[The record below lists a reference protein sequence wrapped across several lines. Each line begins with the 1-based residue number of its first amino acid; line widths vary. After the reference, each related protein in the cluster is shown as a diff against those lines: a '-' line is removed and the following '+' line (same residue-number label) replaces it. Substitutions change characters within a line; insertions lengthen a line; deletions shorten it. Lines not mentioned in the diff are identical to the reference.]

1 MLRAAASVA
10 AIALIT
16 AGGASAEVVARGIQ
30 DGLLALDAKG
40 APEVAW
46 VHHSTL
52 FIGTRPGPHRWV
64 RAATASVPPGSSAVA
79 FEIGAAGPVAL
90 VQSGDDRTIELV
102 RRRSVGWQTIRIAK
116 VGALFRLGW
125 PGLALDRKGQPVVA
139 YTRWNAPTLKS
150 RLLISRVDAKGHI
163 STRRIT
169 QEGFPKSFVPPPAE
183 PLLFGDVAH
192 VVESYGYRG
201 VVGTI
206 EWFPKKKDWVGLGL
220 DAGIGDYP
228 VGPVFAGLSANGVL
242 HAAWTESMLSFDFEA
257 APVTLVERHR
267 FASSVFVLDRALT
280 SALVLPS
287 TGPEVAA
294 NQWIGESDF
303 GSLGDAE
310 LWAGTI
316 VRGRSKAEVDGWISG
331 FASSRRARPVAGRPG
346 RAALVP
352 RAGAGDDPGVDRGR
366 GRRRIGLAQ
375 RPRGRCV
382 QRHRD
387 HLPRAPWR
395 VAHGGRAGSD
405 QRRRVLV
412 RRRSADAAAR
422 LPRGLHGPLDGRAVR
437 GAATQARRVERL
449 AAGADG
455 LAEGLPLVAEP
466 APGAGCRQQ
475 LGADEQ
481 RPHQRRP
488 EGEPGDHQR
497 RAHLGLIGWWW
508 RSV

>member
-40 APEVAW
+40 APQVAW

-52 FIGTRPGPHRWV
+52 FFATRAGPHRWT
-64 RAATASVPPGSSAVA
+64 RTATASVPPGSSAVA

-102 RRRSVGWQTIRIAK
+102 RRRSIGWQTVRIAK

-125 PGLALDRKGQPVVA
+125 PGLVLDRKGLPVVA

-150 RLLISRVDAKGHI
+150 RLLISRVDAKGNVA
-163 STRRIT
+163 TRRIT

-183 PLLFGDVAH
+183 PVLFGDVAH

-206 EWFPKKKDWVGLGL
+206 EWFPKKKDWIGLGL

-228 VGPVFAGLSANGVL
+228 VGPVYAGLSADGVM

-267 FASSVFVLDRALT
+267 FSSSEFVLDRALT
-280 SALVLPS
+280 GALALPT

-294 NQWIGESDF
+294 NQWIGESDL
-303 GSLGDAE
+303 GSFGDAE

-316 VRGRSKAEVDGWISG
+316 VRGRSKVELDGWISG
-331 FASSRRARPVAGRPG
+331 FAAPPQGGRDLLLGGPAGLRWFHVPGPVTTQVSIEASDDGVSVSLSGHVTGVAGGTVAIYRERPG
-346 RAALVP
+346 KP
-352 RAGAGDDPGVDRGR
+352 RTEIGQAPITAGAYSFVDRPPT
-366 GRRRIGLAQ
+366 
-375 RPRGRCV
+375 RP
-382 QRHRD
+382 
-387 HLPRAPWR
+387 
-395 VAHGGRAGSD
+395 
-405 QRRRVLV
+405 LV
-412 RRRSADAAAR
+412 Y
-422 LPRGLHGPLDGRAVR
+422 RAVYTDR
-437 GAATQARRVERL
+437 ATGVPYGALLRKPV
-449 AAGADG
+449 G
-455 LAEGLPLVAEP
+455 LG
-466 APGAGCRQQ
+466 G
-475 LGADEQ
+475 
-481 RPHQRRP
+481 
-488 EGEPGDHQR
+488 
-497 RAHLGLIGWWW
+497 
-508 RSV
+508 

>member
-52 FIGTRPGPHRWV
+52 FIGTRPAAHRWM

-331 FASSRRARPVAGRPG
+331 FA
-346 RAALVP
+346 
-352 RAGAGDDPGVDRGR
+352 
-366 GRRRIGLAQ
+366 
-375 RPRGRCV
+375 
-382 QRHRD
+382 
-387 HLPRAPWR
+387 APP
-395 VAHGGRAGSD
+395 HGGRDLLLGGPAGLRWFHVPGQVTTQVSIEA
-405 QRRRVLV
+405 
-412 RRRSADAAAR
+412 AD
-422 LPRGLHGPLDGRAVR
+422 DGESVSLNGHVTGVSSGTVTIYRERPGESRTAV
-437 GAATQARRVERL
+437 GQAPIN
-449 AAGADG
+449 AGAYSFVDDPPTR
-455 LAEGLPLVAEP
+455 PLVYRVVYTDRSTGVP
-466 APGAGCRQQ
+466 YGALLRK
-475 LGADEQ
+475 
-481 RPHQRRP
+481 PV
-488 EGEPGDHQR
+488 
-497 RAHLGLIGWWW
+497 GLNG
-508 RSV
+508 